1 MLAGA
6 VGGRWKVLQA
16 EGAKVNLEEQ
26 EGCTA
31 GSLVE
36 GMSWVAL
43 VLCLGLSIS
52 ALSELSPRYAC
63 VPEF

>member
-1 MLAGA
+1 MRQRRYWMLAG
-6 VGGRWKVLQA
+6 GWKVLQA

-36 GMSWVAL
+36 GMS
-43 VLCLGLSIS
+43 
-52 ALSELSPRYAC
+52 
-63 VPEF
+63 